1 MQKKFK
7 MAKTF
12 IGKMLSGSPE
22 VSSKRVIG
30 VTSFLMV
37 LLIANKVLFTRIELP
52 NEGLIN
58 DVLDTLFL
66 IIAATVLGGTVEN
79 LMQRRSP
86 IIPSND
92 EDVSKKEKKNKEEE
106 PDPTDLDV

>member
-1 MQKKFK
+1 

-22 VSSKRVIG
+22 VSSKRIIG

-37 LLIANKVLFTRIELP
+37 LLIANKVLFTKTELP
-52 NEGLIN
+52 NEGLIRA
-58 DVLDTLFL
+58 VLDTLFL

-79 LMQRRSP
+79 LMQRRSS
-86 IIPSND
+86 ILSSND
-92 EDVSKKEKKNKEEE
+92 DSESKKEKKQEE
-106 PDPTDLDV
+106 PDPKDLS